1 MRRSSHQLVRKGVFM
16 DQLHGFILKEMKAVA
31 GETDHAKIEEAASR
45 VAGELA
51 SATVSEVTA
60 VKGAAP
66 KP

>member
-1 MRRSSHQLVRKGVFM
+1 M